1 MEYSISNSKEGS
13 YKPYVFLYVTF
24 IDRYRDYGRFDFVVD
39 LDYLKQMLD
48 EHIEHSNEW
57 ETMGEIL
64 YNEVMHDR
72 FSPKVKLKK
81 FGCSVVQ
88 YLCSMIE
95 FQQGFSLMID
105 KGNVF
110 VLNIDVDDHTHSK
123 LYPNEPKRLI
133 KYYKIP
139 DRCEAVLDE
148 NVTMS
153 STNQTR

>member
-1 MEYSISNSKEGS
+1 MEHSISNSKQGS

-24 IDRYRDYGRFDFVVD
+24 TDRYRNYGTFDFVVD
-39 LDYLKQMLD
+39 LDYLKQTL
-48 EHIEHSNEW
+48 EEYIEHSNEW
-57 ETMGEIL
+57 ETMEEIL
-64 YNEVMHDR
+64 YKEVMHDR
-72 FSPKVKLKK
+72 FSPKIKLKK
-81 FGCSVVQ
+81 FGRSVVQ

-95 FQQGFSLMID
+95 FQRGFSQMID

-110 VLNIDVDDHTHSK
+110 VLDIDVDDHTHSK
-123 LYPNEPKRLI
+123 LYHDKPKRLI

-139 DRCEAVLDE
+139 HRCEAVLDE